1 MCRLKIYQKIFLGF
15 FDFIKEFLG
24 KFIVVTGL
32 GQFFIQL
39 EFFETFHTLLGV
51 IQRLRDAI
59 CKVLFV

>member
-1 MCRLKIYQKIFLGF
+1 MPLENLSKNVFGF

-32 GQFFIQL
+32 GQFFVQL